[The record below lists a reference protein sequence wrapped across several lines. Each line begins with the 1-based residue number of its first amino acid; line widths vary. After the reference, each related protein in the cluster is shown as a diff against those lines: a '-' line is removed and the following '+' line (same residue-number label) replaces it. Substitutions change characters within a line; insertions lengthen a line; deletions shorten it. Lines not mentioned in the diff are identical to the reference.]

1 MADGLTALEEAV
13 TVQLLDAARGSTL
26 QLWCFADKPVISIGR
41 AEERDIVLLDPYVS
55 RHHAELR
62 YQGGQWWLVGL
73 GRHGVWIQGQQ
84 VEDAL
89 AYDGMLFQLGANG
102 PKLRFCDSMV
112 NSSNDATLSHS
123 VGTIMLRVDST
134 RLQNEVQEIAE
145 GEYFQRLQQHAR
157 QLRRQRV
164 ETKT

>member
-1 MADGLTALEEAV
+1 MSNGFTALEEAV
-13 TVQLLDAARGSTL
+13 TVHLIDAVRGSTL
-26 QLWCFADKPVISIGR
+26 QMWCFADKPLISIGR
-41 AEERDIVLLDPYVS
+41 AEERDIVLVDPYVS

-62 YQGGQWWLVGL
+62 FQGGQWWLVGL
-73 GRHGVWIQGQQ
+73 GRHGVWMQGQQ

-112 NSSNDATLSHS
+112 DSSNDATLSHS
-123 VGTIMLRVDST
+123 VGTIMLRVDAAK
-134 RLQNEVQEIAE
+134 LQSDVQEIAE
-145 GEYFQRLQQHAR
+145 GEYFQRLQQQAR
-157 QLRRQRV
+157 QLRQQRI